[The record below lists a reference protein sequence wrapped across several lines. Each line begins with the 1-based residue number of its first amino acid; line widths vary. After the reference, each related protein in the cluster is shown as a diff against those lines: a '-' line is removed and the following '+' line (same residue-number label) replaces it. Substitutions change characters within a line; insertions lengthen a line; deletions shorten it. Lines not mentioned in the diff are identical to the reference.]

1 VQNKDQLIS
10 QTYRDLNAQLH
21 ETHRYGARGDK
32 WADKVVDLA
41 TSHGVS
47 SILDYGC
54 GKGALKTAISGSLA
68 AIVSEYDPAISGKQ
82 DIPVLADMVVCT
94 DVLEHIEPECLD
106 SVITHLHSLT
116 GKILFAAVST
126 RLAVKTLADGRNA
139 HLIVQPAAVW
149 RPLLVREMTILEW
162 EERGDEF
169 FFVLQNAGT

>member
-1 VQNKDQLIS
+1 MQDNHTLIS
-10 QTYRDLNAQLH
+10 STYRDLNAQLH

-41 TSHGVS
+41 AAHDVS
-47 SILDYGC
+47 SVLDYGC
-54 GKGALKTAISGSLA
+54 GKGALKTAISGRLA
-68 AIVSEYDPAISGKQ
+68 ATVSEYDPAIPGKQ
-82 DIPVLADMVVCT
+82 DMPVQADMVVCT

-106 SVITHLHSLT
+106 AVITHLHSLS

-139 HLIVQPAAVW
+139 HLIVQPADVW
-149 RPLLVREMTILEW
+149 RPLLVRDRIVLEW

-169 FFVLQNAGT
+169 FFVLKSA